1 MRVEELPLE
10 YDASGGQIWK
20 HTRKS
25 KKLIV
30 QCCVSTMGAGARF
43 PRRKNKNGVSF
54 PREFPC
60 RLFPSSI
67 LGDEVS
73 NCE

>member
-1 MRVEELPLE
+1 MSVEELPLE

-43 PRRKNKNGVSF
+43 PRRKIKMAF
-54 PREFPC
+54 
-60 RLFPSSI
+60 FPSHLNFLVAFFPLQFS
-67 LGDEVS
+67 G
-73 NCE
+73 